1 MSFRKKDREV
11 PVINQ
16 TYYNKR
22 TKESLREQRKR
33 KALIRRLV
41 AFFIVAGATTFLVLN
56 TMHSQQKLLNEKEK
70 QLEQLKAE
78 YNKIEEMQQFLQEEI
93 IKLQDEEYI
102 GKYARQELFLS
113 DDGEIIFSIPDEE
126 DGEDSDWH

>member
-1 MSFRKKDREV
+1 MSFRKKGREV

-16 TYYNKR
+16 AYYNKR

-56 TMHSQQKLLNEKEK
+56 TMRNQQKLLDEKEK
-70 QLEQLKAE
+70 QLEQLKTE

-126 DGEDSDWH
+126 DGEDSD

>member
-1 MSFRKKDREV
+1 MKGAEADEFPKDRTEV

-78 YNKIEEMQQFLQEEI
+78 YNK
-93 IKLQDEEYI
+93 KRD
-102 GKYARQELFLS
+102 AT
-113 DDGEIIFSIPDEE
+113 IFTRD
-126 DGEDSDWH
+126 EDSMKLPG